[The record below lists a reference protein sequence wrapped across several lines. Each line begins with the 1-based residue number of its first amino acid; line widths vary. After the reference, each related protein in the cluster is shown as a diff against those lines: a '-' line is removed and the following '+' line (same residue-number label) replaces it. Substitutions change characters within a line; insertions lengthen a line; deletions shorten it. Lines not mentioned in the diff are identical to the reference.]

1 MRAIKDDSSEGKLQR
16 KRVKLLEEVKIKKPT
31 KVIVTFFDESD
42 EEGDISVE
50 EIPK

>member
-1 MRAIKDDSSEGKLQR
+1 MIAVKGSYDG

-31 KVIVTFFDESD
+31 KVIATFFDESD